1 MQVTEHMSSIHLQ
14 QLAIHRNIKNIH
26 RNTLDICVRFKP
38 IPTENMQ
45 LLSVIKSRKLTPEQ
59 LFMVSVLA
67 VNGGNYLYNLILGRV
82 LGPTQFADAAVLITF
97 LLVLSFMAMTFQ
109 LVTAKFSVLFE
120 NAVFTNFIAKVYKQ
134 AFTVG
139 VILGLLII
147 AFSSQLKALFNTS
160 SSTMFVIFGC
170 GVPLYFLMSVNRGA
184 FQGKK
189 AYKSLSITYQG
200 EMLSRLII
208 TLGLIFLF
216 NIQSSAVI
224 AIGIVL
230 SFVFGMF
237 PFKMKDL
244 TLKKTKPL
252 SLDYSK
258 QIKNF
263 FLLTAFYELT
273 QIIINNSDILLVK
286 HYFESYEA
294 GLYASLALI
303 GRIVY
308 FIAWMFVMLLLPA
321 VVELKKEGK
330 ETASVLFKYVGYI
343 AVISIVIVLTC
354 LSFPELII
362 KILFGEQYIAMA
374 PLLWKY
380 AIATSMF
387 AISNIFAYYYLSL
400 DKYVPVIISGVFG
413 MLQMLLVIFF
423 HESLEQVVHM
433 QIIAMTLLLII
444 QLVFFKFEIR
454 TQKKA
459 LSKD

>member
-1 MQVTEHMSSIHLQ
+1 
-14 QLAIHRNIKNIH
+14 
-26 RNTLDICVRFKP
+26 
-38 IPTENMQ
+38 MQ
-45 LLSVIKSRKLTPEQ
+45 LLSVIQSKKLSPEQ

-67 VNGGNYLYNLILGRV
+67 VNGGNYLYNLVLGRL
-82 LGPTQFADAAVLITF
+82 LGPAQFADAAVLITF
-97 LLVLSFMAMTFQ
+97 LLVLSFIAMTYQ
-109 LVTAKFSVLFE
+109 LVTAKFSVLLD
-120 NAVFTNFIAKVYKQ
+120 NSVFRNFITIVYKQ
-134 AFTVG
+134 AFIVG
-139 VILGLLII
+139 VVLGLLII
-147 AFSSQLKALFNTS
+147 VFAEQLMALFNTS
-160 SSTMFVIFGC
+160 SSTMFMIFGC

-189 AYKSLSITYQG
+189 AYKSLSITYQA
-200 EMLSRLII
+200 EMLSRLLI
-208 TLGLIFLF
+208 TIGLILVF

-224 AIGIVL
+224 AVGILL
-230 SFVFGMF
+230 SFVFGLF
-237 PFKMKDL
+237 PFKAKQL
-244 TLKKTKPL
+244 NFKKTVALESK
-252 SLDYSK
+252 YSK

-286 HYFESYEA
+286 HYFDPYEA

-343 AVISIVIVLTC
+343 AVISIVIVITC
-354 LSFPELII
+354 VSFPELII
-362 KILFGEQYIAMA
+362 NLLFGEQYVTMA

-413 MLQMLLVIFF
+413 MLQMVLVIFY
-423 HESLEQVVHM
+423 HDSLEQVVHM
-433 QIIAMTLLLII
+433 QIVAMALLLAI
-444 QLVFFKFEIR
+444 QLVFFKQQSFSEKR
-454 TQKKA
+454 VDLK
-459 LSKD
+459 

>member
-1 MQVTEHMSSIHLQ
+1 
-14 QLAIHRNIKNIH
+14 
-26 RNTLDICVRFKP
+26 
-38 IPTENMQ
+38 MQ
-45 LLSVIKSRKLTPEQ
+45 LLTAIKSRKLTPEQ

-67 VNGGNYLYNLILGRV
+67 VNGGNYLYNLLLGRL
-82 LGPTQFADAAVLITF
+82 LGPAAFADAAILITF
-97 LLVLSFMAMTFQ
+97 LLVLSFVAMTFQ

-120 NAVFTNFIAKVYKQ
+120 NELFQSFITKVYQQ
-134 AFTVG
+134 AFAVG
-139 VILGLLII
+139 IVFGILVIVF
-147 AFSSQLKALFNTS
+147 ASQLQVLFNTS
-160 SSTMFVIFGC
+160 SSTMFIIFGA

-189 AYKSLSITYQG
+189 AFKSLSITYQA

-216 NIQSSAVI
+216 DIQSSAVI
-224 AIGIVL
+224 AIGILL
-230 SFVFGMF
+230 SFVFGLF
-237 PFKMKDL
+237 PFK
-244 TLKKTKPL
+244 LKQLSFKKPAVL
-252 SLDYSK
+252 EAKYSK

-321 VVELKKEGK
+321 VVQLKKEGK
-330 ETASVLFKYVGYI
+330 ETASILFKYVGYI
-343 AVISIVIVLTC
+343 AVISVVIVIAC

-362 KILFGEQYIAMA
+362 NILFGEEYLAMSS
-374 PLLWKY
+374 LLWKY

-400 DKYVPVIISGVFG
+400 DKYIPVIISGVFG
-413 MLQMLLVIFF
+413 MLQMTLVIFY
-423 HESLEQVVHM
+423 HDSLEQVVHM
-433 QIIAMTLLLII
+433 QIVAMLLLLVI
-444 QLVFFKFEIR
+444 QLSFFVFDS
-454 TQKKA
+454 KKV
-459 LSKD
+459 KH

>member
-1 MQVTEHMSSIHLQ
+1 MSDLNEY
-14 QLAIHRNIKNIH
+14 QLKMKQLIAAIK
-26 RNTLDICVRFKP
+26 T
-38 IPTENMQ
+38 
-45 LLSVIKSRKLTPEQ
+45 RKLTPEQ

-82 LGPTQFADAAVLITF
+82 LGPTEFADAAVLITF

-120 NAVFTNFIAKVYKQ
+120 NNVFRNFIAKTYQQ
-134 AFTVG
+134 AFLIGIVLG
-139 VILGLLII
+139 VLII
-147 AFSSQLKALFNTS
+147 VFSSQLKIVFNTS
-160 SSTMFVIFGC
+160 SSLMFVIFGC

-189 AYKSLSITYQG
+189 AYRSLSITYQG
-200 EMLSRLII
+200 EMLSRLLI

-237 PFKMKDL
+237 PFKMKHMSF
-244 TLKKTKPL
+244 KKPKAL

-263 FLLTAFYELT
+263 FMLTAFYELT

-286 HYFESYEA
+286 HYFEPYEA

-343 AVISIVIVLTC
+343 AAISIIIVLTC

-413 MLQMLLVIFF
+413 MLQIVLVVFF
-423 HESLEQVVHM
+423 HDSLEQVVHM

-444 QLVFFKFEIR
+444 QLVFFKIEI
-454 TQKKA
+454 TTHKKA
-459 LSKD
+459 LSKE